1 MNIFAKRLDVILD
14 TARFAKDEET
24 LKVAIVV
31 TRYAEKCRAAY
42 RNTEEPITLGP
53 HGIEGY
59 WSETV
64 PWYEWM
70 SEPEVLQS
78 CADECGLKIW
88 QLADQIAYQIRPSNW
103 QVFSWMGMALQGSE
117 YEKEHFSDSLSQYA
131 LAFKTMLEK
140 RHKQAIEAGRASGKS
155 RREGAKVTS
164 AEVEKG
170 YQIRMAT
177 GTEERNIAA
186 ILAKQFDV
194 TPDHVR
200 KLRKVFFK
208 KPQSKRD

>member
-1 MNIFAKRLDVILD
+1 MKSFVKPLDVHLD
-14 TARFAKDEET
+14 TARFSNDEET
-24 LKVAIVV
+24 FKVAIVV
-31 TRYAEKCRAAY
+31 KRFAEKLRVAY
-42 RNTEEPITLGP
+42 RKTEEPIIVGQP
-53 HGIEGY
+53 DIKGY

-88 QLADQIAYQIRPSNW
+88 QLAYLIAYQIRPNNW

-117 YEKEHFSDSLSQYA
+117 YEKEHLSGSLSQYA
-131 LAFKTMLEK
+131 IAFKAMREK
-140 RHKQAIEAGRASGKS
+140 KHKQAIQAGRASGKS
-155 RREGAKVTS
+155 RREDSKVTS
-164 AEVEKG
+164 ARVKKE

-194 TPDHVR
+194 SPDYIRMLR
-200 KLRKVFFK
+200 KL
-208 KPQSKRD
+208 

>member
-1 MNIFAKRLDVILD
+1 
-14 TARFAKDEET
+14 
-24 LKVAIVV
+24 
-31 TRYAEKCRAAY
+31 
-42 RNTEEPITLGP
+42 
-53 HGIEGY
+53 
-59 WSETV
+59 
-64 PWYEWM
+64 
-70 SEPEVLQS
+70 
-78 CADECGLKIW
+78 
-88 QLADQIAYQIRPSNW
+88 
-103 QVFSWMGMALQGSE
+103 
-117 YEKEHFSDSLSQYA
+117 
-131 LAFKTMLEK
+131 MLEK